1 LIKCAFA
8 ICPLNE
14 LKVSQNPWEQWPK
27 ETIMS
32 ESNGNKRALHVA
44 TLSGWY
50 RFEQDRKEWKQTKR
64 DLSYWSLTCMSVDPE
79 NPQKIYAGT
88 EHSGLFYTDNGGASW
103 NRANPNVPKMMLFA
117 ALALNGGVMVGTVPS
132 AVYRSRNGGWEEL
145 EGVRINSAGANFPP
159 SPELQSRAR
168 YLTFDPAA
176 PHRLYA
182 GIEVG
187 GMLVSDDDGQNWRP
201 ANEGLTDMDV
211 HEVLASKKNSGTVFA
226 ACGEA
231 AFRSFD
237 RADHWQ
243 EITPKSHDYGTS
255 VAEDKDGVVY
265 LGSAKGRPNGW
276 IRPEGAMAAIFRS
289 RDKGSTWEKVIDNLR
304 GGVMHMCALPDGNG
318 MVAGTSDG
326 TLLVIEDSGA
336 REVVNG
342 LPFVTSVELAA

>member
-50 RFEQDRKEWKQTKR
+50 RFEQNRKEWKQTKR